1 MCGGGGSPGAG
12 MLIDQRISVQCA
24 CARVMKAG
32 IRVTGGILVRA
43 RVRAQTRGRG
53 GGRSRWVCGG
63 NGAVGSRQGLWRSRE

>member
-43 RVRAQTRGRG
+43 RVRAHAFQMMYQV
-53 GGRSRWVCGG
+53 SCP
-63 NGAVGSRQGLWRSRE
+63 GLPEL